1 MLPAIRPAVLL
12 VDDDPNLLSVLS
24 RRLSREGL
32 EVRTAPSGVAALASL
47 ERGWPAMLIVDLMM
61 PGMDGFELC
70 RRVKRIADLP
80 ILVLSAIDAS
90 ESKVRALEQYA
101 EDYVIKPFDP
111 DELVARVGR
120 ILRRSGAGRS
130 MLALD
135 NGELEIDLASR
146 RIATSAGTQ
155 PLTPTEARLLQVLI
169 ASIDR
174 TVPTETLLERV
185 WSDADG
191 ADPSYVWVTVRR
203 LRRKLELDPDRPR
216 YLLTDRGVGYRLAST
231 AALPTP
237 AAPTPAS

>member
-32 EVRTAPSGVAALASL
+32 EVRTAPSGIAALASL
-47 ERGWPAMLIVDLMM
+47 ERGWPALLIVDLMM

-70 RRVKRIADLP
+70 RRVKQIADLP
-80 ILVLSAIDAS
+80 ILVLSAVDAS

-101 EDYVIKPFDP
+101 EDYVTKPFDP
-111 DELVARVGR
+111 DELVARVSR
-120 ILRRSGAGRS
+120 IVRRAGTRRSQ
-130 MLALD
+130 LTLD
-135 NGELEIDLASR
+135 NGELEIDLTSR
-146 RIATSAGTQ
+146 RVATTAGSQ

-169 ASIDR
+169 ASLDR

-216 YLLTDRGVGYRLAST
+216 YLLTDRGVGYRLVST
-231 AALPTP
+231 AAASAP
-237 AAPTPAS
+237 AG